1 MARRSKQSIEAEQL
15 ILQTLKLMD
24 IRVEAK
30 SEGSILTIDFNPSS
44 KKKTKPVAKKAAVK
58 AKPGPKPKAKTAVK
72 AKPGPKP
79 KAKAAVKAKPGPK
92 PKAKAAVKAKT
103 TKAIAK
109 KK

>member
-30 SEGSILTIDFNPSS
+30 SDGSILTIDFNPST
-44 KKKTKPVAKKAAVK
+44 KKKTKPVAKKSKPAVK
-58 AKPGPKPKAKTAVK
+58 TKAV
-72 AKPGPKP
+72 
-79 KAKAAVKAKPGPK
+79 VKAKPGPK